1 MESSLLESLSTSVL
15 EIIRVLKISATTQ
28 EEKKKKVDEMND
40 ALLTILPIA
49 RDTLKLYAAS
59 SPHCQTLSH
68 ISNTES
74 IFRVSLQCR
83 VDVID

>member
-1 MESSLLESLSTSVL
+1 MDPSLRLESLSTSVL
-15 EIIRVLKISATTQ
+15 GIIRVLKISATQ
-28 EEKKKKVDEMND
+28 EEKKKMMNEMND

-59 SPHCQTLSH
+59 SPHHQTLSH

-83 VDVID
+83 VDVVD